1 MTLPAFLCAL
11 GAFLAPAG
19 FAARVQGQLTEH
31 GARMAAD
38 DYSTLAADLTA
49 FLDFATEMKWSRA
62 EVVSNLC
69 NRHHVGNLKISCYNK
84 EEDGLMWSGSSWYP
98 GKVFNDGFLKTP
110 KTSSEHSWLFKDP
123 EADPGDSV
131 ANWGKM
137 ILDSIIGNHWAYGF
151 HFTVDPVV
159 ASTFA
164 AQHVGR
170 SDSAVNRA
178 EYECSDYWD
187 TECKRGILRQYQQ
200 KYGCPA
206 DGAPVWEEDP
216 TCWKKPC
223 VQLDRLS
230 DPDEGLDQLCPNWG
244 YAYLVKAE
252 GVHVRVSTQHAIGKD
267 YSAEEEVFVPI
278 GVNGSEILGA
288 IPIYARNANGMK
300 RTPAMV
306 NFQQNWEFFKTMKV
320 NGLHT
325 KDGKDASSGIGA
337 FIHNPG
343 YTGGDGPTE
352 VEEELRKK
360 NVAEDLGT
368 AVPKYD

>member
-1 MTLPAFLCAL
+1 MVVPVSRCAF
-11 GAFLAPAG
+11 GVFLAPAV
-19 FAARVQGQLTEH
+19 FAARVHTQQTEE
-31 GARMAAD
+31 GTRTAAD
-38 DYSTLAADLTA
+38 DYSALAADLSA
-49 FLDFATEMKWSRA
+49 FLDLATRMKWSRA
-62 EVVSNLC
+62 EVVSKLC
-69 NRHHVGNLKISCYNK
+69 SRSYVGNLQVSCYSK

-98 GKVFNDGFLKTP
+98 GKVFKDGFLKVP
-110 KTSSEHSWLFKDP
+110 RDEHSWLFTES
-123 EADPGDSV
+123 EADPGDSLKS
-131 ANWGKM
+131 WGNM
-137 ILDSIIGNHWAYGF
+137 ILNSIVGNTWAYGF
-151 HFTVDPVV
+151 HFTVSPVV

-170 SDSAVNRA
+170 SESAANKA
-178 EYECSDYWD
+178 EYECRDYWD

-206 DGAPVWEEDP
+206 DGAPIWEEDP
-216 TCWKKPC
+216 NCWQKPC
-223 VQLDRLS
+223 IQLDRLS
-230 DPDEGLDQLCPNWG
+230 DAGEGLDQLCPNWG

-252 GVHVRVSTQHAIGKD
+252 GVHVRVSTQHAVGKD

-288 IPIYARNANGMK
+288 IPIYARNADGRK
-300 RTPAMV
+300 RTPAII
-306 NFQQNWEFFKTMKV
+306 NFQRNWDFFQTMKV

-343 YTGGDGPTE
+343 YTGGDGPAE

-360 NVAEDLGT
+360 SIAGDIGT

>member
-1 MTLPAFLCAL
+1 MVVLVLLCAL

-19 FAARVQGQLTEH
+19 FAARLQTLQAEQGAGT
-31 GARMAAD
+31 AAD
-38 DYSTLAADLTA
+38 DHSALAADLTA
-49 FLDFATEMKWSRA
+49 FLDLATRMKWSRA
-62 EVVSNLC
+62 DVVSNLC
-69 NRHHVGNLKISCYNK
+69 SRYYVGNLKVSCYNR
-84 EEDGLMWSGSSWYP
+84 EADGLMWSGSSWYP
-98 GKVFNDGFLKTP
+98 GKVFKDGFLKTP
-110 KTSSEHSWLFKDP
+110 REEHSWLFTDS
-123 EADPGDSV
+123 EGDPGDSV
-131 ANWGKM
+131 NSWGKM
-137 ILDSIIGNHWAYGF
+137 ILNSIIGNTWAYGF
-151 HFTVDPVV
+151 HFTVNPVV

-170 SDSAVNRA
+170 SSSAANKA
-178 EYECSDYWD
+178 ESECRDYWD
-187 TECKRGILRQYQQ
+187 TECKRGILSQYQQ

-206 DGAPVWEEDP
+206 DSSPIWEEDP
-216 TCWKKPC
+216 NCWQKPC
-223 VQLDRLS
+223 IQLDRLS

-252 GVHVRVSTQHAIGKD
+252 GVHVRVSTQHAVGKD

-288 IPIYARNANGMK
+288 IPIYARNANGRK

-306 NFQQNWEFFKTMKV
+306 NFQRNWEFFKTMHV
-320 NGLHT
+320 SGLHT

-343 YTGGDGPTE
+343 YAGGDGPAE
-352 VEEELRKK
+352 VEEELMKK
-360 NVAEDLGT
+360 SIVEDLGT

>member
-1 MTLPAFLCAL
+1 MGRPALLCAL
-11 GAFLAPAG
+11 GALLAPAG
-19 FAARVQGQLTEH
+19 SAARVQAQEGEQ
-31 GARMAAD
+31 GARAAAD
-38 DYSTLAADLTA
+38 DRSALAADLAA
-49 FLDFATEMKWSRA
+49 FLDSATRMKWSRA
-62 EVVSNLC
+62 EIVSNLC
-69 NRHHVGNLKISCYNK
+69 TRRYVGNLQVSCYNR

-98 GKVFNDGFLKTP
+98 GMVFKNGFLKTP
-110 KTSSEHSWLFKDP
+110 RAEHSWLFTDS
-123 EADPGDSV
+123 EEDPGDSV
-131 ANWGKM
+131 DSWGKM
-137 ILDSIIGNHWAYGF
+137 ILNSIVGNNWAYGF
-151 HFTVDPVV
+151 HFTVSPVV

-170 SDSAVNRA
+170 SESAASKA
-178 EYECSDYWD
+178 EYECADYWD
-187 TECKRGILRQYQQ
+187 TECARGLLRQYQQ

-216 TCWKKPC
+216 DCWQKPC
-223 VQLDRLS
+223 IQLDRLS

-252 GVHVRVSTQHAIGKD
+252 GVHVRVSTQHAVGKD

-300 RTPAMV
+300 RSPAMV
-306 NFQQNWEFFKTMKV
+306 NFQQNWDFFKTMQV

-343 YTGGDGPTE
+343 YAGGDGPAE
-352 VEEELRKK
+352 VEQELRKK
-360 NVAEDLGT
+360 LIAEDIGT